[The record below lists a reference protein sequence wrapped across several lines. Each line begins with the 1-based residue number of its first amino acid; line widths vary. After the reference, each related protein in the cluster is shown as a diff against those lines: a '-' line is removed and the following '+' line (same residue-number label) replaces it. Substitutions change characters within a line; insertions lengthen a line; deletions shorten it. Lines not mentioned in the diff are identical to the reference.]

1 MSPEKTAFL
10 FSGQGSQYAGMGV
23 SLVEA
28 YPELKKIFDEASE
41 ILGFDLYDKCANAPA
56 EELAQTAISQPAI
69 MAVSLCA
76 AEALR
81 INGIT
86 ATAAAGHSLGEYA
99 AMVYTGMVS
108 RTDGFKLIKAR
119 SLAMQKA
126 AENSSGAMFAIIGST
141 PADIEK
147 VCAETEGYVVPV
159 NYNSSVQTVI
169 AGEEAAAQAAA
180 DTLAAAGARAIR
192 LNVAAAFHSKLM
204 QGAADEFKPAAEQI
218 SFKTPE
224 ITMLSNIS
232 GTVLDSIDGLGEKTP
247 VGCVLAAEKSSGH
260 EQILCTGGA
269 DGAGDKAG
277 GAGIGHETDV
287 YKGKCALGGLR
298 NDLEITGQRQ

>member
-99 AMVYTGMVS
+99 AITYRRFQAHQGKEPCNAEGCGKQQRSYVCHHRQHS
-108 RTDGFKLIKAR
+108 RR
-119 SLAMQKA
+119 
-126 AENSSGAMFAIIGST
+126 
-141 PADIEK
+141 
-147 VCAETEGYVVPV
+147 Y
-159 NYNSSVQTVI
+159 
-169 AGEEAAAQAAA
+169 
-180 DTLAAAGARAIR
+180 
-192 LNVAAAFHSKLM
+192 
-204 QGAADEFKPAAEQI
+204 
-218 SFKTPE
+218 
-224 ITMLSNIS
+224 
-232 GTVLDSIDGLGEKTP
+232 
-247 VGCVLAAEKSSGH
+247 
-260 EQILCTGGA
+260 
-269 DGAGDKAG
+269 
-277 GAGIGHETDV
+277 
-287 YKGKCALGGLR
+287 
-298 NDLEITGQRQ
+298 